1 MMIEIRR
8 EGEAIIVAPAGRL
21 DAAGAPDLET
31 ELRDAAMR
39 ARGRAVL
46 DCRRIT
52 YIASAGLRAI
62 LIGAKACMQ
71 EGGELAVASLLPE
84 CRAIMEATGLLSVL
98 DYHESVEAALAGTA
112 PNRLPE
118 GRGSLE
124 ISEQQEGSAVVL
136 SLAGGLD
143 GGGAPILLTRISAIV
158 ERGTPR
164 IVLDCEGLTYINSTG
179 LRAVLIGAKTCR
191 QAGGKL
197 AIAALGPQC
206 RSVMEMSGFLS
217 VIDYRET
224 REAALD
230 ALA

>member
-1 MMIEIRR
+1 MGRSASGR
-8 EGEAIIVAPAGRL
+8 SAVVAPDGRL
-21 DAAGAPDLET
+21 DAAGAPGLET
-31 ELRDAAMR
+31 ELRDVAMR

-98 DYHESVEAALAGTA
+98 NYHESVGDALAGTD
-112 PNRLPE
+112 RLRPPA

-124 ISEQQEGSAVVL
+124 ISERQEGSAVIL

-143 GGGAPILLTRISAIV
+143 GGGASILLTKISAIV
-158 ERGTPR
+158 ERATPR
-164 IVLDCEGLTYINSTG
+164 LVLECEDLSYINSTG

-230 ALA
+230 ALG

>member
-1 MMIEIRR
+1 MRIETRT
-8 EGEAIIVAPAGRL
+8 EGEAIVVAPAGRL
-21 DAAGAPDLET
+21 DAAGAPGLET

-46 DCRRIT
+46 DCRSIT

-71 EGGELAVASLLPE
+71 EGGELAVASLLPD
-84 CRAIMEATGLLSVL
+84 CRAVMEATGLLSVL

-112 PNRLPE
+112 RLRPPA

-124 ISEQQEGSAVVL
+124 ISEQQEGHAIVL

-143 GGGAPILLTRISAIV
+143 GGGASVLLTRISTIV
-158 ERGTPR
+158 ESETPR
-164 IVLDCEGLTYINSTG
+164 LVLDCEGLTYINSTG

-191 QAGGKL
+191 QADGKL
-197 AIAALGPQC
+197 ALAALGPQC

>member
-1 MMIEIRR
+1 MKIETRT
-8 EGEAIIVAPAGRL
+8 EGEAIVVAPAGRL
-21 DAAGAPDLET
+21 DAAGAPGLET
-31 ELRDAAMR
+31 QLRDAAMR

-98 DYHESVEAALAGTA
+98 NYHESVEAALAGTA
-112 PNRLPE
+112 RLRLPA
-118 GRGSLE
+118 GRGSME
-124 ISEQQEGSAVVL
+124 ISERQEGSAVVL

-143 GGGAPILLTRISAIV
+143 GGGASILLTRISAIV
-158 ERGTPR
+158 ERGMPR
-164 IVLDCEGLTYINSTG
+164 IVLECEELIYINSTG

-191 QAGGKL
+191 QAGGKF

>member
-1 MMIEIRR
+1 MKIETRT
-8 EGEAIIVAPAGRL
+8 EGEAIVVAPAGRL
-21 DAAGAPDLET
+21 DAAGAPDVET
-31 ELRDAAMR
+31 RLRDAAMR
-39 ARGRAVL
+39 ARGCAVL

-98 DYHESVEAALAGTA
+98 NYHESVEAALAGTA
-112 PNRLPE
+112 RLRPPE
-118 GRGSLE
+118 GRGSME
-124 ISEQQEGSAVVL
+124 ISERQEGSAVVL

-143 GGGAPILLTRISAIV
+143 GGGASILLTKISTIV
-158 ERGTPR
+158 ERGIPCL
-164 IVLDCEGLTYINSTG
+164 VLDCEDLSYINSTG

-197 AIAALGPQC
+197 AIAALAPQC

-217 VIDYRET
+217 VLDYRKT
-224 REAALD
+224 CEAAV
-230 ALA
+230 AAIA

>member
-1 MMIEIRR
+1 MKIETRN
-8 EGEAIIVAPAGRL
+8 EGEAIVVAPAGRL
-21 DAAGAPDLET
+21 DSAAAPGLET

-62 LIGAKACMQ
+62 LVGAKACMQ

-98 DYHESVEAALAGTA
+98 NYHESVEAALAGTA
-112 PNRLPE
+112 RLRLPE
-118 GRGSLE
+118 GRDSME
-124 ISEQQEGSAVVL
+124 ISERQEGSAIVL

-143 GGGAPILLTRISAIV
+143 GNGASILLTRVSAIV

-164 IVLDCEGLTYINSTG
+164 IVLECEGLTYINSTG

-230 ALA
+230 AIA

>member
-1 MMIEIRR
+1 MRAWKPRSPEPPGSARRQAGVRWKSRSGRR
-8 EGEAIIVAPAGRL
+8 E
-21 DAAGAPDLET
+21 
-31 ELRDAAMR
+31 
-39 ARGRAVL
+39 ARSFSRWP
-46 DCRRIT
+46 
-52 YIASAGLRAI
+52 
-62 LIGAKACMQ
+62 
-71 EGGELAVASLLPE
+71 GGW
-84 CRAIMEATGLLSVL
+84 T
-98 DYHESVEAALAGTA
+98 EAAH
-112 PNRLPE
+112 
-118 GRGSLE
+118 S
-124 ISEQQEGSAVVL
+124 
-136 SLAGGLD
+136 
-143 GGGAPILLTRISAIV
+143 ILLTRISAIV

-164 IVLDCEGLTYINSTG
+164 LVLECEELNYINSTG